1 MKALRNLAS
10 MLCLAL
16 LAGAL
21 VAASAC
27 HRTYRGPGTPRSD
40 ERATEMATQPVVLLD
55 TNLQRRVASD
65 QHYQERTSEGLL
77 RAAAILRNR
86 TNSHLRVQARTVF
99 RDEEGL
105 STGDETAWENVFL
118 SPRQSTT
125 YHAVSRTPQ
134 AQSFTVE
141 VRMP

>member
-1 MKALRNLAS
+1 MKTIHPFLSL
-10 MLCLAL
+10 LTITL
-16 LAGAL
+16 LAAAL
-21 VAASAC
+21 AATSAC

-40 ERATEMATQPVVLLD
+40 ERAMERSQQPVVLLD
-55 TNLQRRVASD
+55 TNLNRRVASD
-65 QHYQERTSEGLL
+65 QHYQERTADGLL

-125 YHAVSRTPQ
+125 YRSTSRTPE

>member
-1 MKALRNLAS
+1 MKAIRSILPL
-10 MLCLAL
+10 LCIGL

-21 VAASAC
+21 AAASGC

-40 ERATEMATQPVVLLD
+40 ERAVERAQQPVVLLD

-86 TNSHLRVQARTVF
+86 TNSALRVQARTVF
-99 RDEEGL
+99 RDAEGL

-125 YHAVSRTPQ
+125 YRAVSRTPE